1 MAVMKDSL
9 RVARQAGEAF
19 RGYSGTGLRV
29 AGFTVA
35 PTVVYYAIL
44 TYLPAYVEEAPYSI
58 PEPQAL
64 TISIAAQVLL
74 IIALVPI
81 GILSDRIGRK
91 PLLIGFAAGYA
102 IFVVPLWAILGKSP
116 WSLLAV
122 MCCSLLLFALY
133 AAPGPTAMAELF
145 PTHVRTAGLGF
156 PYAATVA
163 LFGGTGPPLLNWLT
177 GPHQQK
183 LFPCYVAALSL
194 VSLATYV
201 TTEETKGRLPSR
213 HSPRPQ

>member
-1 MAVMKDSL
+1 VIVAQDPATTVEGVFVERPRRVML
-9 RVARQAGEAF
+9 PERRTAF
-19 RGYSGTGLRV
+19 PRRR
-29 AGFTVA
+29 
-35 PTVVYYAIL
+35 P
-44 TYLPAYVEEAPYSI
+44 
-58 PEPQAL
+58 L
-64 TISIAAQVLL
+64 TISIVAQALL

-81 GILSDRIGRK
+81 GILSDRIGRN

-102 IFVVPLWAILGKSP
+102 LFIVPLWAILGKSP
-116 WSLLAV
+116 WSLLAI

-133 AAPGPTAMAELF
+133 AAPGPTAMAKLF

-163 LFGGTGPPLLNWLT
+163 LFGGTGPLLLNWLT

-183 LFPCYVAALSL
+183 LFPWYVAALSL
-194 VSLATYV
+194 VSLVTYV
-201 TTEETKGRLPSR
+201 TTDETKGRLPSR